1 MNIFNIICLIL
12 YPLPKVDK
20 EYQKFCNEVLN
31 QMKEIYNYYSK
42 EYEYPIN
49 EPKIKNILNINDKN
63 NNELKIKDNDIT
75 KSKNHKKSNKG
86 IKGKKIINSNLTKSK
101 KKEKI
106 ISLGIRQQNP
116 NSNELILDNT
126 NIDKSNNKINKME
139 TQIIKEQKKD
149 GWIVGK
155 LKREDNSDFYI
166 YNLIKYIPYKN
177 RKTYLTET
185 EIENLS
191 YKDALQI
198 ETRNKANYY
207 FSLLKEKNPVISI
220 FLNNK
225 DYNVTSVKISLFIF
239 NFNFSLAINALF
251 FDDEAIYEIN
261 QDNGSFNLSTQISRI
276 LLSALISGF
285 IGYIAELFAFSQD
298 SIIEL
303 RNYKDLNEAENKR
316 VKLIKTLKI
325 RYVLFFGIIILFN
338 LAFFYYITAFC
349 AIYSIIQTHMISDSM
364 MSFLMTISYSIIL
377 SLISANFR
385 ISSLK
390 KQNKIRHIFYF
401 ISWIIALL

>member
-1 MNIFNIICLIL
+1 
-12 YPLPKVDK
+12 
-20 EYQKFCNEVLN
+20 
-31 QMKEIYNYYSK
+31 MKEIYNYYSK

-106 ISLGIRQQNP
+106 ISLGISQQNP
-116 NSNELILDNT
+116 NSNSNELILDNT
-126 NIDKSNNKINKME
+126 GVDKSNNKINKME

-276 LLSALISGF
+276 LYSALISGF

>member
-1 MNIFNIICLIL
+1 
-12 YPLPKVDK
+12 
-20 EYQKFCNEVLN
+20 
-31 QMKEIYNYYSK
+31 MK
-42 EYEYPIN
+42 
-49 EPKIKNILNINDKN
+49 
-63 NNELKIKDNDIT
+63 
-75 KSKNHKKSNKG
+75 
-86 IKGKKIINSNLTKSK
+86 
-101 KKEKI
+101 
-106 ISLGIRQQNP
+106 
-116 NSNELILDNT
+116 
-126 NIDKSNNKINKME
+126 
-139 TQIIKEQKKD
+139 QKKD

-276 LLSALISGF
+276 LYSALISGF
-285 IGYIAELFAFSQD
+285 IGYIAELFTFSQD